1 MAAYIALMLMLS
13 LQSFHVEGKSNNCFI
28 LLQYLSNYV
37 VFETKDAIIH
47 PSILDIVK
55 LRIESGD

>member
-13 LQSFHVEGKSNNCFI
+13 LQSFHVEGISNNCFI
-28 LLQYLSNYV
+28 LLQYLSHYV

-55 LRIESGD
+55 LRIETGD